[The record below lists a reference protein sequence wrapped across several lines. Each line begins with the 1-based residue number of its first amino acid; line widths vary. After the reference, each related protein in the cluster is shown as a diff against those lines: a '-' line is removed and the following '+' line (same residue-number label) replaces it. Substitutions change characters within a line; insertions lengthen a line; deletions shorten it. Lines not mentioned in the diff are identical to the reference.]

1 MIQSRRARLA
11 AFLAPYL
18 LGTLILIVLPAC
30 LTFIIAFTSYDGV
43 SSPIFGWKKLQFLQN
58 FQFLINEPLFKIAL
72 TNSLIFAAWAVPL
85 RILGALALAMFY
97 NRQRRGTD
105 LHRAAVYLP
114 TIIPD
119 TAYALVWTWILN
131 PLYGPLN
138 ASLRTLGLPAPLWLA
153 DPAWALPA
161 IILVS
166 LLQIGEGF
174 VVLLAGLRHVPQAL
188 YDSARVD
195 GANRWEIFSSITL
208 HLLIPW
214 LAILTVR
221 DVVLSFQST
230 FTPAYIMTRGGP
242 YYATFF
248 TPMLIYETAFDRL
261 LFGPAA
267 AISLVVFILT
277 IFLVVI
283 VFKSFDKW
291 LGDEE

>member
-1 MIQSRRARLA
+1 LIQSRRARLA

-119 TAYALVWTWILN
+119 TAYALIWTWILN

-138 ASLRTLGLPAPLWLA
+138 ASLRILGLPAPLWLA
-153 DPAWALPA
+153 DSAWALPA

-208 HLLIPW
+208 HFLIPW

-248 TPMLIYETAFDRL
+248 TPLLIYETAFDRL

-283 VFKSFDKW
+283 VFQSFDKW
-291 LGDEE
+291 LDDEE